1 MKKLLC
7 GLVKDVNKA
16 CHSLQLAEDRV
27 AIQVF
32 VATQVFNQHLHGI
45 GEQRAVGSESKNW
58 QLDGEGLD
66 VMTGFLIQLG
76 SGFTT
81 CRVRLF

>member
-32 VATQVFNQHLHGI
+32 VATQVFNQHLQGI
-45 GEQRAVGSESKNW
+45 GE
-58 QLDGEGLD
+58 
-66 VMTGFLIQLG
+66 
-76 SGFTT
+76 
-81 CRVRLF
+81 

>member
-16 CHSLQLAEDRV
+16 RHSLQLAEDRV

-45 GEQRAVGSESKNW
+45 GE
-58 QLDGEGLD
+58 
-66 VMTGFLIQLG
+66 
-76 SGFTT
+76 
-81 CRVRLF
+81 